1 MCRSSENIC
10 QIRLDFLTFNIA
22 QPRRVTS
29 TFDSDVTVDSATQCQ
44 SAQFKVS
51 GGHTEAPVICGLNTG
66 QHSKSWQSSATAW
79 KNRKSDNACLS
90 FQCTSA
96 PWRLAIP

>member
-51 GGHTEAPVICGLNTG
+51 GGNTEVPVICGLNTG
-66 QHSKSWQSSATAW
+66 QHSKSYGTIEHARVASSTF
-79 KNRKSDNACLS
+79 DL
-90 FQCTSA
+90 QCTSV
-96 PWRLAIP
+96 PRRLAIR